1 VFSKFSEKTS
11 VSIFYQNNY
20 IPEEYFKDR
29 NLFEFLFHQQLF
41 PGNELD
47 LSGRYSLQRGQIG
60 DKDFIFSVRYTWR
73 PNIPVQKTAQYTSLS
88 GNVGNLG
95 IKNRWDK
102 INAG

>member
-47 LSGRYSLQRGQIG
+47 LSGDTHYKE
-60 DKDFIFSVRYTWR
+60 DK
-73 PNIPVQKTAQYTSLS
+73 
-88 GNVGNLG
+88 
-95 IKNRWDK
+95 
-102 INAG
+102 